1 MRRLFHFLINNV
13 REHLM
18 IYISLWL
25 LIALFDIIYIVF
37 PPDKY

>member
-18 IYISLWL
+18 IYIVLWL
-25 LIALFDIIYIVF
+25 LIALFDIIYIVLS
-37 PPDKY
+37 P

>member
-18 IYISLWL
+18 LYIALWP
-25 LIALFDIIYIVF
+25 LIALIDIIYIVWA
-37 PPDKY
+37 P